1 MPSGTPKID
10 TPNVAP
16 IRAHLVLDEFTSGNT
31 AKRFVV
37 GFGAGRSTVDARLVF
52 QGEDGKELASTRIR
66 VRGNLAWG
74 AYQGRGSSTFAG
86 GQQFRRTARGGNCP
100 VAVKD
105 GSLSPTKP
113 LDSRALPVDFATIV
127 EGLRLAILVFR
138 GNSLAYQNP
147 AAASLTARLRKQYHV
162 DLLVIL
168 RDHLARVSRRHP
180 RVSPRRD
187 SIDSRLRRILLRPC
201 RAARVPGATTKI

>member
-1 MPSGTPKID
+1 MLKRVVCGLVLALASASATAEAQRSPILRDVKAVQVNPTVVGNPDKVKADAAPVLLQDALRNAFRNAKID

-74 AYQGRGSSTFAG
+74 AYQGADRQRS
-86 GQQFRRTARGGNCP
+86 Q
-100 VAVKD
+100 AVNSFD
-105 GSLSPTKP
+105 
-113 LDSRALPVDFATIV
+113 
-127 EGLRLAILVFR
+127 ERLAEEI
-138 GNSLAYQNP
+138 
-147 AAASLTARLRKQYHV
+147 ARLQ
-162 DLLVIL
+162 
-168 RDHLARVSRRHP
+168 
-180 RVSPRRD
+180 
-187 SIDSRLRRILLRPC
+187 
-201 RAARVPGATTKI
+201 